1 MIYLVIALVAFG
13 ALLLAVL
20 IETRSSIHMTWVIP
34 LCLGLFT
41 GTYLWAKSMFGYPTD
56 AVEAE
61 KQFVML
67 NYYIPPTEDKIFVW
81 VIMQEETVPKA
92 FEFPYDKEEHEALQQ
107 VGARMEEGARFVG
120 AFREPL
126 DGEDEKGEVSQSEGS
141 GLGTLLSSGGMMS
154 FRELSAKHFLPSKND
169 FYGTDSQ

>member
-1 MIYLVIALVAFG
+1 MIYLVISLVAFG

-20 IETRSSIHMTWVIP
+20 IETRSSIHLTWVIP

-41 GTYLWAKSMFGYPTD
+41 GTYIWAKSMFGYPTD

-92 FEFPYDKEEHEALQQ
+92 FEFPYDKEEHKALQQ
-107 VGARMEEGARFVG
+107 VGARMEKGARFVG
-120 AFREPL
+120 AFRESL
-126 DGEDEKGEVSQSEGS
+126 DGEGEEQSPEVSEG
-141 GLGTLLSSGGMMS
+141 GNQGTLLSSGGMMS
-154 FRELSAKHFLPSKND
+154 FRELSARHFLPSKNE
-169 FYGTDSQ
+169 FYETDSQ